1 MTSPCGLWRAWAF
14 LLLMAISMA
23 SHADVRCPALFK
35 LDGEKNTYYA
45 LVFLDAA
52 SEQDRDRL
60 SSEIS
65 PLLTSVSRNLA
76 TKSGAKRII
85 KVELVVCEHH
95 LSSKDF
101 SHDEM
106 REYLQY
112 KVLAVFWKS
121 QEGLRHGLAQ
131 LAIPAYL
138 HNPSALRREIEVVT
152 LYDDKADE
160 SADSWIEA
168 FNQDTA
174 PYKPFVAMGLATVY
188 QSAQDYV
195 SALAA
200 LCVGRT
206 SLTALAPNALRPRP
220 DAFDSA
226 ITPELKSLTSD
237 LEAAAKRAGI
247 KTIPPCALPSAVLPA
262 AP

>member
-1 MTSPCGLWRAWAF
+1 MTSRGDFLRAWAF
-14 LLLMAISMA
+14 VLLMASSMA
-23 SHADVRCPALFK
+23 SHADVRCPALFN
-35 LDGEKNTYYA
+35 LDGEKDTYYA

-65 PLLTSVSRNLA
+65 PLLTSVSRNLG

-101 SHDEM
+101 SHDEI
-106 REYLQY
+106 REYMQY
-112 KVLAVFWKS
+112 KVLAVFWRS
-121 QEGLRHGLAQ
+121 QEGLHHGLVQ

-152 LYDDKADE
+152 PYDNKADE
-160 SADSWIEA
+160 SADSWIEV
-168 FNQDTA
+168 FNQADS
-174 PYKPFVAMGLATVY
+174 PYKPFVAMGLVTVY

-195 SALAA
+195 SALTA
-200 LCVGRT
+200 LCYGRA
-206 SLTALAPNALRPRP
+206 SLTTLASNALRPKP
-220 DAFDSA
+220 DDFASA
-226 ITPELKSLTSD
+226 ITPELKSLASD
-237 LEAAAKRAGI
+237 LEAAARHAGI
-247 KTIPPCALPSAVLPA
+247 KTIPPCALPSVASAA